1 MGVPVLVHASRYRP
15 PGLDRCPPACT
26 TPNTLVTC
34 LRPSFTVQL
43 CDAEGVMGRTVG
55 FIGTIVVMSVGIY
68 IYSTQLKDASAT
80 GGGGT
85 PAGTANVV
93 GVKNDLIS
101 IANAE
106 RGYYA
111 TEQKYASLD
120 ELVSA
125 RYITIER
132 QRPPYT
138 YDIETTSSGFRVTAT
153 RDGAGGPAQFWID
166 ETMQVQS
173 SN

>member
-1 MGVPVLVHASRYRP
+1 
-15 PGLDRCPPACT
+15 
-26 TPNTLVTC
+26 
-34 LRPSFTVQL
+34 
-43 CDAEGVMGRTVG
+43 MGRALGFLGIVIVMAVG
-55 FIGTIVVMSVGIY
+55 MY
-68 IYSTQLKDASAT
+68 LYSNQLKEASAP
-80 GGGGT
+80 GGAGT
-85 PAGTANVV
+85 PTGTANIV

-106 RGYYA
+106 RAYFA

-120 ELVSA
+120 ELTEGK
-125 RYITIER
+125 YITIER

-138 YDIETTSSGFRVTAT
+138 YDVATTSSGFRVTAT
-153 RDGAGGPAQFWID
+153 RDSAGTPAQLWID

>member
-1 MGVPVLVHASRYRP
+1 MA
-15 PGLDRCPPACT
+15 
-26 TPNTLVTC
+26 
-34 LRPSFTVQL
+34 
-43 CDAEGVMGRTVG
+43 VG
-55 FIGTIVVMSVGIY
+55 MY
-68 IYSTQLKDASAT
+68 IYSLQLKNVST
-80 GGGGT
+80 SGGGST
-85 PAGTANVV
+85 PTRTANRV
-93 GVKNDLIS
+93 GGKKELIS

-120 ELVSA
+120 ELVSGK
-125 RYITIER
+125 YITIER

-138 YDIETTSSGFRVTAT
+138 YDVETTSSGFRVTAT
-153 RDGAGGPAQFWID
+153 RDSAGGPAQFWID

>member
-1 MGVPVLVHASRYRP
+1 
-15 PGLDRCPPACT
+15 
-26 TPNTLVTC
+26 
-34 LRPSFTVQL
+34 
-43 CDAEGVMGRTVG
+43 MGRAFG
-55 FIGTIVVMSVGIY
+55 FLGIVVVMAVGMY
-68 IYSTQLKDASAT
+68 LYSIQLKTVSAP
-80 GGGGT
+80 GGGNT
-85 PAGTANVV
+85 PTGAANIM

-106 RGYYA
+106 RGYFA

-120 ELVSA
+120 ELVSGN
-125 RYITIER
+125 YITIER

-138 YDIETTSSGFRVTAT
+138 YDVETTSSGFRVTAT
-153 RDGAGGPAQFWID
+153 RDTAGAPAQLWID

>member
-1 MGVPVLVHASRYRP
+1 
-15 PGLDRCPPACT
+15 
-26 TPNTLVTC
+26 
-34 LRPSFTVQL
+34 
-43 CDAEGVMGRTVG
+43 
-55 FIGTIVVMSVGIY
+55 
-68 IYSTQLKDASAT
+68 
-80 GGGGT
+80 
-85 PAGTANVV
+85 V

-120 ELVSA
+120 ELISGK
-125 RYITIER
+125 YITIEK

-138 YDIETTSSGFRVTAT
+138 YEAETTSSGFRVTAT

-173 SN
+173 VELRIVLAALHT

>member
-1 MGVPVLVHASRYRP
+1 MQLQHAEE
-15 PGLDRCPPACT
+15 A
-26 TPNTLVTC
+26 
-34 LRPSFTVQL
+34 
-43 CDAEGVMGRTVG
+43 MGRAFG
-55 FIGTIVVMSVGIY
+55 FIGTIIVMAVGMY
-68 IYSTQLKDASAT
+68 LYSTQLKDAAAP
-80 GGGGT
+80 GGGT
-85 PAGTANVV
+85 TPTGTANVV

-120 ELVSA
+120 DLISGK
-125 RYITIER
+125 YLTIEK

-138 YDIETTSSGFRVTAT
+138 YDVETTSTGFRVTAT
-153 RDGAGGPAQFWID
+153 RDSAGGPAQFWID

>member
-1 MGVPVLVHASRYRP
+1 MQLQHA
-15 PGLDRCPPACT
+15 
-26 TPNTLVTC
+26 
-34 LRPSFTVQL
+34 
-43 CDAEGVMGRTVG
+43 EEVMGRAFG
-55 FIGTIVVMSVGIY
+55 FISTVVVMAVGMY
-68 IYSTQLKDASAT
+68 LYSTQLKTAIAP
-80 GGGGT
+80 GGGT
-85 PAGTANVV
+85 APTGTANVV

-120 ELVSA
+120 DLISGK
-125 RYITIER
+125 YITIER

-138 YDIETTSSGFRVTAT
+138 YDVETTSSGFRVTAT
-153 RDGAGGPAQFWID
+153 RDSAGGPAQFWID

>member
-1 MGVPVLVHASRYRP
+1 
-15 PGLDRCPPACT
+15 
-26 TPNTLVTC
+26 
-34 LRPSFTVQL
+34 
-43 CDAEGVMGRTVG
+43 MGRAFG
-55 FIGTIVVMSVGIY
+55 FIGTIIVMAAGMY
-68 IYSTQLKDASAT
+68 IYSLQLKNVTAP
-80 GGGGT
+80 GGGST
-85 PAGTANVV
+85 PTGTANVV

-120 ELVSA
+120 ELISGK
-125 RYITIER
+125 YITIDR

-138 YDIETTSSGFRVTAT
+138 YDVETTSSGFRVTAT
-153 RDGAGGPAQFWID
+153 RDSAGAPAQFWID

>member
-1 MGVPVLVHASRYRP
+1 
-15 PGLDRCPPACT
+15 
-26 TPNTLVTC
+26 
-34 LRPSFTVQL
+34 
-43 CDAEGVMGRTVG
+43 MGRVFG
-55 FIGTIVVMSVGIY
+55 FIGTMAVLAVGMY

-120 ELVSA
+120 ELISA

-153 RDGAGGPAQFWID
+153 RDGGAIVELRLAQPFGLLVRSVGRSAPFFLGLFLLFLPLRQ
-166 ETMQVQS
+166 ELLTAS
-173 SN
+173 